1 MLSIVSGCVHVSTKL
16 DLVRPENNVVGN
28 EVLKNNASN
37 SLVSEDLVFPMV
49 QAPFSVREMLVP
61 QPQKQTLDLLAV
73 GLIESNVDVSSHIDV
88 ANETSVSGNSDS
100 VESFA
105 MLESVHVDVP
115 RPPHFKTTA
124 SFRMASQVTKAP
136 HFMTTQ
142 FKSMDL
148 LAAGM
153 IESSESEADGQLAS
167 NEDAALLKTVNPEVE
182 FALIESDRSH
192 ASFNDGLYVE
202 DYDWSKD
209 GLSLW
214 AMQEFAAAN
223 IDTSGRVNLNS
234 IDVGAYAYLRDEVL
248 PEGVYHPR
256 SMLSQS
262 LIDAGKFRT
271 DEANESVLNPVEK
284 ETAVEQFKFG
294 VHLFSEYKP
303 LYPECMNLGLG
314 NITINNNA
322 SALMFLDE
330 YSGRIPSYPEPV
342 VVDGPVQPTDFCEP
356 TSWWDLEV
364 VTSTNENAIP
374 IILDVETLV
383 LRTLKNSKYL
393 QGLADLPV
401 IREKATMEAIAEFD
415 TTTFMESRF
424 RKRSEPV
431 GNQLTVGPTGT
442 RRLREDDFSASAG
455 LTRKTTSGANVSVA
469 QQFGLFNNNST
480 FLDPKRQGNSRLTL
494 NVTQPLLN
502 GSGRAYNTN
511 LIMLAQMDERLA
523 WDEVSEQLQDYLVE
537 VMEAYWQLYLERAR
551 LKQRQ
556 QSLSRAE
563 HILAELEHRRDIDAV
578 DSQIA
583 SARSAVQDRKTELI
597 RSRTLVRNVE
607 SRLRALVNDPSLY
620 GPGYEFV
627 PTEFPACD
635 RFNISMGDAMTQAL
649 ESRSEIDKSIQNV
662 RAAGVRLKVA
672 KSELMPVLDLVL
684 DTYISGLRGENNIGG
699 AFADQFS
706 IGEPSYS
713 AGFRYELPWGNR
725 LAENRHDRR
734 RVEMRQAISQFEF
747 QIEELMSEV
756 EIAVREVDTSYEEML
771 ARHKAMSATRVDLEY
786 FMKRWELLPGDD
798 RSASFLLE
806 DILSAQDRLAAA
818 ESNYA
823 QSQISYTMSI
833 VKAKRALG
841 VLMKTERIEAVEQCE
856 TGLPRYIFE
865 KDNTAVYEFGDPS
878 IPIYVEENPM
888 TPAQRDLIKE
898 QGGLIDGDSILEG
911 ADDSGK
917 LDDLESTDVSPGL
930 VPYSVEPYLPGL
942 NIDAP
947 VRLHWENAIEQERV
961 LMKAAQ

>member
-1 MLSIVSGCVHVSTKL
+1 MLLLASGCVHAADQL
-16 DLVRPENNVVGN
+16 DFVAPEINDFTCQTPVG
-28 EVLKNNASN
+28 
-37 SLVSEDLVFPMV
+37 
-49 QAPFSVREMLVP
+49 
-61 QPQKQTLDLLAV
+61 
-73 GLIESNVDVSSHIDV
+73 
-88 ANETSVSGNSDS
+88 SVSPVTEVPLGDTGMLGSESSSKSMGLMLADS
-100 VESFA
+100 LEQEGDGPNDFEPTFG
-105 MLESVHVDVP
+105 MLESVNVEGSRAP
-115 RPPHFKTTA
+115 LLIP
-124 SFRMASQVTKAP
+124 AP
-136 HFMTTQ
+136 HVTSAPNFTPDLNFANTQ
-142 FKSMDL
+142 FTDIDF
-148 LAAGM
+148 LASGM
-153 IESSESEADGQLAS
+153 IESNEPASDGFVAAVIT
-167 NEDAALLKTVNPEVE
+167 EDARAKNTDAETAGALELANPEVE
-182 FALIESDRSH
+182 FALIESDLSPNH
-192 ASFNDGLYVE
+192 GSSYLD
-202 DYDWSKD
+202 DYDWNKD

-214 AMQEFAAAN
+214 AMQDFAAAN
-223 IDTSGRVNLNS
+223 TDTSGRVKLNS
-234 IDVGAYAYLRDEVL
+234 IDAGEYAFLRDEVL

-256 SMLSQS
+256 SILSQS
-262 LIDAGKFRT
+262 LIDASQFRT
-271 DEANESVLNPVEK
+271 DEANDSVLNPVEK
-284 ETAVEQFKFG
+284 ETAVEQIKFG

-322 SALMFLDE
+322 CAMMFLDE
-330 YSGRIPSYPEPV
+330 YSSRISSYPEPV
-342 VVDGPVQPTDFCEP
+342 VVDGPVPPTDFCEP

-364 VTSTNENAIP
+364 VNSTREDAVP
-374 IILDVETLV
+374 ITLNVESLV
-383 LRTLKNSKYL
+383 LRTLRNSKYL

-442 RRLREDDFSASAG
+442 NRLREDDFSASAG
-455 LTRKTTSGANVSVA
+455 LNRKTTSGANVSLA

-480 FLDPKRQGNSRLTL
+480 FLDPKHQGNSRLTL

-551 LKQRQ
+551 LTQRQ
-556 QSLSRAE
+556 ESLSRAE
-563 HILAELEHRRDIDAV
+563 HILGELEHRRDIDAV
-578 DSQIA
+578 ESQIA
-583 SARSAVQDRKTELI
+583 SARSAVQNRRTELI
-597 RSRTLVRNVE
+597 RSRTHVRNVE
-607 SRLRALVNDPSLY
+607 SRLRALVNDPNLY

-627 PTEFPACD
+627 PTEFPVCD
-635 RFNISMGDAMTQAL
+635 RFNLSMGDAMTQAL
-649 ESRSEIDKSIQNV
+649 ESRSEIDKAIQNV

-684 DTYISGLRGENNIGG
+684 DTYVSGLRGENNIGG
-699 AFADQFS
+699 AFGDQFAL
-706 IGEPSYS
+706 GEPSYS

-725 LAENRHDRR
+725 MAENRHDRR

-771 ARHKAMSATRVDLEY
+771 ARHKAMSASRVDLEY

-798 RSASFLLE
+798 RITSFLLE

-841 VLMKTERIEAVEQCE
+841 ILMKSEKIEAVEQCE

-865 KDNTAVYEFGDPS
+865 KGERDVYEFIDS
-878 IPIYVEENPM
+878 SMPIHVEENPM
-888 TPAQRDLIKE
+888 SPNERSVIEDSGTQIGEKW
-898 QGGLIDGDSILEG
+898 LIDEEERADAPDS
-911 ADDSGK
+911 
-917 LDDLESTDVSPGL
+917 LDATDQSSRL
-930 VPYSVEPYLPGL
+930 IPYSVDPYQPGRQ
-942 NIDAP
+942 IGVP
-947 VRLHWENAIEQERV
+947 VRLNWETAIEQERALLKV
-961 LMKAAQ
+961 TR

>member
-1 MLSIVSGCVHVSTKL
+1 MLSLASGCVHATKPL
-16 DLVRPENNVVGN
+16 D
-28 EVLKNNASN
+28 
-37 SLVSEDLVFPMV
+37 FF
-49 QAPFSVREMLVP
+49 AP
-61 QPQKQTLDLLAV
+61 
-73 GLIESNVDVSSHIDV
+73 
-88 ANETSVSGNSDS
+88 ETSVLTNQPPIGVASRATDELLGDT
-100 VESFA
+100 E
-105 MLESVHVDVP
+105 MLESEP
-115 RPPHFKTTA
+115 QP
-124 SFRMASQVTKAP
+124 
-136 HFMTTQ
+136 
-142 FKSMDL
+142 KSMGLMLVGL
-148 LAAGM
+148 LDQDGDGPNDPSFGI
-153 IESSESEADGQLAS
+153 IECNESAS
-167 NEDAALLKTVNPEVE
+167 
-182 FALIESDRSH
+182 
-192 ASFNDGLYVE
+192 DGLVATLKAEDSRTGALNVIATSARDTGAERTREPELPIPEDEFTFIEGDHSSNHGDSYLD
-202 DYDWSKD
+202 DYDWNKD

-214 AMQEFAAAN
+214 AMQDFAAEHT
-223 IDTSGRVNLNS
+223 DTSGRVDLHS
-234 IDVGAYAYLRDEVL
+234 IDAGAYAFLRDDVL

-262 LIDAGKFRT
+262 LIDASHFRG
-271 DEANESVLNPVEK
+271 DEPNESVLNPVEK

-322 SALMFLDE
+322 CALMFLDE
-330 YSGRIPSYPEPV
+330 YSSRISSYPEPV
-342 VVDGPVQPTDFCEP
+342 VVDGPVPPTDFCEP
-356 TSWWDLEV
+356 TSWWDRDV
-364 VTSTNENAIP
+364 VNSTREDSVP
-374 IILDVETLV
+374 IKLNVESLV
-383 LRTLKNSKYL
+383 LRTLRNSKYL

-415 TTTFMESRF
+415 TTAFMESRF

-431 GNQLTVGPTGT
+431 GNQLTVGSTGT
-442 RRLREDDFSASAG
+442 NRLREDDFSASAG
-455 LTRKTTSGANVSVA
+455 LIRKTTSGANVSLA
-469 QQFGLFNNNST
+469 QQFGLFDNNST
-480 FLDPKRQGNSRLTL
+480 FLDPRRQGNSRLTL

-537 VMEAYWQLYLERAR
+537 VMDAYWQLYLERAR
-551 LKQRQ
+551 LKQRE
-556 QSLSRAE
+556 QSLIRAE
-563 HILAELEHRRDIDAV
+563 QILGELEHRRDIDAV

-635 RFNISMGDAMTQAL
+635 RYTISMGDAMTQAL
-649 ESRSEIDKSIQNV
+649 ESRSEIDKAIQNV

-684 DTYISGLRGENNIGG
+684 DTYVSGLRGENNIGG
-699 AFADQFS
+699 AFVDQFS
-706 IGEPSYS
+706 LGEPSYS

-756 EIAVREVDTSYEEML
+756 EISVREVDTSYEEML
-771 ARHKAMSATRVDLEY
+771 ARQKAMSATRVDLEY

-833 VKAKRALG
+833 VKAKRAIG
-841 VLMKTERIEAVEQCE
+841 VLMKAERIEAVEQCE
-856 TGLPRYIFE
+856 IGLPRYIFE
-865 KDNTAVYEFGDPS
+865 KSDKQPVEYIDS
-878 IPIYVEENPM
+878 SVPIFIEENPM
-888 TPAQRDLIKE
+888 TPTQRSIIQEPSAMIDSSSIMEKE
-898 QGGLIDGDSILEG
+898 DDPAASDYLDSAG
-911 ADDSGK
+911 
-917 LDDLESTDVSPGL
+917 VSPAI
-930 VPYSVEPYLPGL
+930 VPYSIVPYQPGL
-942 NIDAP
+942 QLDAP
-947 VRLHWENAIEQERV
+947 VRLNWEKTIEQERDLLKV
-961 LMKAAQ
+961 LR